1 MQNNIFQQGAIMSYT
16 LTWHGHANFQIT
28 TPELSILID
37 PWFEGNPSASLKAAD
52 VGNVDLVLVTH
63 DHADHLG
70 QALEICTTTGAALAA
85 QVELAGHLMKQG
97 VPQEQVLNGI
107 GFNIGGTVEYKGI
120 KITMTQAFHSCERGT
135 PVGYIITLDNGFTL
149 YHAGDTGVFS
159 SMALWGRL
167 YPIDLVM
174 LPIGGVFTMDPKQAA
189 LACLLLRSKN
199 VVPMHWGSFPVLEQ
213 DTGMF
218 GKHLEQDAP
227 GTSLLHMNP
236 GDTVELV
243 KKED

>member
-1 MQNNIFQQGAIMSYT
+1 MSYT

-28 TPELSILID
+28 TPELTILVD

-52 VGNVDLVLVTH
+52 IQNVDLVLVTH
-63 DHADHLG
+63 DHGDHVG
-70 QALEICTTTGAALAA
+70 QALDICKTTGAALGA
-85 QVELAGHLMKQG
+85 QVELAGHLLKQG

-120 KITMTQAFHSCERGT
+120 KITMIQAFHSCERGT

-159 SMALWGRL
+159 SMALYGRL
-167 YPIDLVM
+167 YPIDLAM

-189 LACLLLRSKN
+189 LACLLLRCRN

-213 DTGMF
+213 NTGSF
-218 GKHLEQDAP
+218 KKYLEKDAP
-227 GTSLLHMNP
+227 GTTLLTMSP
-236 GDTVELV
+236 GETIQLE
-243 KKED
+243 KKE